1 MNETQI
7 LGIALGD
14 FVIAVSTVLA
24 VIVALFIGVKTL
36 LQSTSLQK
44 REYKARL
51 LNEIKEWAVNFQE
64 TLVPSIPNFNDLM
77 QTSSIKTTSGL
88 AREAIDKARVALEKA
103 ESSTKTAV
111 ILLEGSYIR
120 QLAEKVFK
128 EELCDVFQII
138 DSEIGILTYLKSK
151 DAGTDYCVSSSDRAI
166 VQKLEET
173 LTSGESTLEQLLDK
187 HHQLLRGRIGELL
200 VKIADAKAK
209 LL

>member
-64 TLVPSIPNFNDLM
+64 TLVPSFNDLM